1 MSRNKT
7 ECCVLR
13 LGGITVNNSVY
24 TTQSQHTAFSFVE
37 WIVDYY
43 LSKKNKK
50 MAPMARAFVLTDQ
63 CLVTCHVK
71 SVRKTLHTVKLVHE
85 YGFG

>member
-7 ECCVLR
+7 EFCVLR

-24 TTQSQHTAFSFVE
+24 ITQSQHTAFSFVE

-43 LSKKNKK
+43 LSKNKIKNG
-50 MAPMARAFVLTDQ
+50 PNG
-63 CLVTCHVK
+63 K
-71 SVRKTLHTVKLVHE
+71 SFRIN
-85 YGFG
+85 

>member
-13 LGGITVNNSVY
+13 LGGITINNSVY

-43 LSKKNKK
+43 LE
-50 MAPMARAFVLTDQ
+50 VL
-63 CLVTCHVK
+63 LLLFLASSGK
-71 SVRKTLHTVKLVHE
+71 SFHIN
-85 YGFG
+85 

>member
-13 LGGITVNNSVY
+13 LGGITINNGVY

-43 LSKKNKK
+43 LELFFFW
-50 MAPMARAFVLTDQ
+50 ARAFILTDQ
-63 CLVTCHVK
+63 CLVTCHVR
-71 SVRKTLHTVKLVHE
+71 SVCKTLHTVKLVHE